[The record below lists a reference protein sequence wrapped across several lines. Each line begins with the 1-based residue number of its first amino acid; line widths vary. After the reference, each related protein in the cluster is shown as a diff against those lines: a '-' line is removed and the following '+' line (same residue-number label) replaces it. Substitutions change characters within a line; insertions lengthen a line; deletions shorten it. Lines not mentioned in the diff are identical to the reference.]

1 GGHPRHR
8 HEDPAAPG
16 HLDDEADDPRAPG
29 GGEGDDDVAY
39 PTDLVAEGVE
49 DLEARQA
56 RDEEA
61 AGSTHGPSLTT
72 PTEVP
77 RTSRTG
83 PPVARGD
90 PGGRPGGRARPGP
103 AGGLHG
109 GAEGGEEPEGGGIPP
124 GVDESG
130 GGVEPLGEQGV
141 GGGLPHGAAGDE
153 GLGVGAQGE
162 QSAAGAL

>member
-1 GGHPRHR
+1 EGLGGALLEAAHVDQAGRDDLTPFDGGHPRHR

-39 PTDLVAEGVE
+39 PTDLVAERVE

-61 AGSTHGPSLTT
+61 GGSTHGSSLTT

-83 PPVARGD
+83 PPFAGGD
-90 PGGRPGGRARPGP
+90 PGGRPGGR
-103 AGGLHG
+103 
-109 GAEGGEEPEGGGIPP
+109 
-124 GVDESG
+124 
-130 GGVEPLGEQGV
+130 
-141 GGGLPHGAAGDE
+141 
-153 GLGVGAQGE
+153 
-162 QSAAGAL
+162 